1 MIIQNQRQ
9 FNMCAKS
16 EGCWEK
22 NGKIIKAILK
32 TRRPVDKRKIREV
45 IAMTEHVL
53 AIEYV
58 DIKI

>member
-1 MIIQNQRQ
+1 MRNL
-9 FNMCAKS
+9 KDV
-16 EGCWEK
+16 EKK
-22 NGKIIKAILK
+22 NGKITKAILK

>member
-1 MIIQNQRQ
+1 
-9 FNMCAKS
+9 MCAKS

-22 NGKIIKAILK
+22 NGKITKVILK